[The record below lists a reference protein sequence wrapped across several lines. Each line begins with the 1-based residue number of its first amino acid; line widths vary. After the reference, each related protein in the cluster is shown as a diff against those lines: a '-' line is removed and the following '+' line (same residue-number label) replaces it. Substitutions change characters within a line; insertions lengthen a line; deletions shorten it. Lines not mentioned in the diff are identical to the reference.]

1 MSETRESPADS
12 GADSDGAGG
21 GGPDTDGTGS
31 GPTVKRFSRVPRW
44 LRVVATVLT
53 WIVIVVSAVAI
64 TALVVVP
71 RIAGASPY
79 TILTGSMIP
88 DMPPGTIVVVK
99 PLPFDQIRQ
108 GDVITYQIESGK
120 PMVVTHRVV
129 GTEIVDGETRLVT
142 QGDANEV
149 PDVASVREEQV
160 KGVVWYHVPMVG
172 YATSLIDDVSKGI
185 AVRILGG
192 LLLAYAVYLGASLL
206 FRRKKV
212 TH

>member
-1 MSETRESPADS
+1 MSETRESSSVDDSVTPAP
-12 GADSDGAGG
+12 A
-21 GGPDTDGTGS
+21 T
-31 GPTVKRFSRVPRW
+31 RRRRVPRW
-44 LRVVATVLT
+44 LKVVATALT
-53 WIVIVVSAVAI
+53 WIVIAVSLAAI
-64 TALVVVP
+64 TALVIVP

-79 TILTGSMIP
+79 TILTGSMKP

-99 PLPFDQIRQ
+99 PLPFDEIRQ

-129 GTEIVDGETRLVT
+129 GISVVDGETRLVT
-142 QGDANEV
+142 QGDTNDA
-149 PDVASVREEQV
+149 PDALPVREVQV
-160 KGVVWYHVPMVG
+160 RGVVWYHVPMVG
-172 YATSLIDDVSKGI
+172 FATSLIDDVSKGI

-192 LLLAYAVYLGASLL
+192 LLIAYAVYLGASLL

>member
-1 MSETRESPADS
+1 MSETLESPA
-12 GADSDGAGG
+12 ADS
-21 GGPDTDGTGS
+21 TDGRVA
-31 GPTVKRFSRVPRW
+31 VKRFKRAPRW

-53 WIVIVVSAVAI
+53 WLVLVVSAVSI
-64 TALVVVP
+64 TALVIVP

-79 TILTGSMIP
+79 TILTGSMKP

-129 GTEIVDGETRLVT
+129 RTELVDGETRLVT
-142 QGDANEV
+142 RGDANEA
-149 PDVASVREEQV
+149 PDVVAVREEQV

-172 YATSLIDDVSKGI
+172 FATSLIDDVSKGI

-192 LLLAYAVYLGASLL
+192 LLLAYALYLGASLL

>member
-1 MSETRESPADS
+1 MSETLESPA
-12 GADSDGAGG
+12 ADSTDGG
-21 GGPDTDGTGS
+21 G
-31 GPTVKRFSRVPRW
+31 VLNRFKRVPRW
-44 LRVVATVLT
+44 LRIVATVLT
-53 WIVIVVSAVAI
+53 WVVLVVSAVAI

-79 TILTGSMIP
+79 TILTGSMRP

-99 PLPFDQIRQ
+99 PLPFDQIRH

-129 GTEIVDGETRLVT
+129 GTELVDGETRLVT
-142 QGDANEV
+142 RGDANEA
-149 PDVASVREEQV
+149 PDVVSVREEQV

-172 YATSLIDDVSKGI
+172 FATSLIDDVSKGI

>member
-1 MSETRESPADS
+1 MSETLESPA
-12 GADSDGAGG
+12 ADS
-21 GGPDTDGTGS
+21 TDGRGS
-31 GPTVKRFSRVPRW
+31 VKRFKRAPRW
-44 LRVVATVLT
+44 LRVIATVLT
-53 WIVIVVSAVAI
+53 WLVLVVSAVAI

-79 TILTGSMIP
+79 TILTGSMKP

-129 GTEIVDGETRLVT
+129 GTELVDGETRLVT
-142 QGDANEV
+142 RGDANEA
-149 PDVASVREEQV
+149 PDVVAVREEQV

-172 YATSLIDDVSKGI
+172 FATSLIDDVSKGI

-192 LLLAYAVYLGASLL
+192 LLLAYALYLGASLL

>member
-1 MSETRESPADS
+1 MSETRESPT
-12 GADSDGAGG
+12 AGG
-21 GGPDTDGTGS
+21 VGAENSPEDGSADTS
-31 GPTVKRFSRVPRW
+31 AAVKRFSRVPRW

-53 WIVIVVSAVAI
+53 WIVIVASLAAI

-129 GTEIVDGETRLVT
+129 GVDVVDGKTRLVT
-142 QGDANEV
+142 QGDANDA
-149 PDVASVREEQV
+149 PDAESVREVQV
-160 KGVVWYHVPMVG
+160 KGVVWYHVPFIG
-172 YATSLIDDVSKGI
+172 FATTLIDDTSKGI
-185 AVRILGG
+185 AVRVLGG
-192 LLLAYAVYLGASLL
+192 LLIAYALYVGASLL
-206 FRRKKV
+206 FKRKKV
-212 TH
+212 TR